1 MADATIR
8 EVTTTRVE
16 IRLRTPSNWVEVEKA
31 LAIARQRLARDGVV
45 LHDDTVTVEADDEG
59 ITLWWPKEGSR
70 G

>member
-31 LAIARQRLARDGVV
+31 LELARRHVARLGIVF
-45 LHDDTVTVEADDEG
+45 HDDTVTVESDDEG